1 MSFFKNLD
9 KYKII
14 LASKSPRRQHLLA
27 DLGIDF
33 EIETR
38 EVEEVYPESLAAE
51 KVPEYLAKLKAAPF
65 LNELNSDKLVI
76 TSDTVVCVGD
86 EILGKP
92 GDHHT
97 EIHAI
102 LAEYGLP
109 SEFPDEVESYA
120 NSLDTSIKQEEI
132 LKRKDLRKTL
142 TCTIDP
148 RDAKDFDDA
157 LSFEILD
164 NGNYSIGIHIA
175 DVSHYLKP
183 DTILEQEAYERATS
197 VYLVDR
203 VVPMLPEVL
212 SNNACSLRPLEDK
225 YTFSAIFEM
234 DKNGSVKNQWFGRTV
249 INSNERFAYEEAQH
263 IIETGKGLI
272 PESVSIR
279 NKAYS
284 VSEETVYAISTLNS
298 LAKKM

>member
-1 MSFFKNLD
+1 M
-9 KYKII
+9 
-14 LASKSPRRQHLLA
+14 
-27 DLGIDF
+27 
-33 EIETR
+33 
-38 EVEEVYPESLAAE
+38 
-51 KVPEYLAKLKAAPF
+51 
-65 LNELNSDKLVI
+65 
-76 TSDTVVCVGD
+76 
-86 EILGKP
+86 
-92 GDHHT
+92 
-97 EIHAI
+97 
-102 LAEYGLP
+102 P

-120 NSLDTSIKQEEI
+120 NSLDTSIKEEEV
-132 LKRKDLRKTL
+132 LKRKDLREIL

-164 NGNYSIGIHIA
+164 NGNFSIGIHIA

-234 DKNGSVKNQWFGRTV
+234 DKKGSVKNQWFGRTV

-279 NKAYS
+279 EKAY
-284 VSEETVYAISTLNS
+284 
-298 LAKKM
+298 